1 MWPAE
6 VTPPVPLALRA
17 THVLSEAIDDDQ
29 VGITL
34 LTETPGVIP
43 GLGV

>member
-29 VGITL
+29 VGIT
-34 LTETPGVIP
+34 PGVIP